1 MKNYH
6 LPDAPFFRFMDRV
19 GDAFLLHLCW
29 FVGCL
34 PLVTAGASTTA
45 AFAVAGKMAAGQ
57 EYRIFHDYGVAF
69 RRDFALATRTWL
81 VMAAAG
87 LLFWADYQLGLFYSG
102 SVGGYLIAAAAAMSV
117 VWLAVLGIG
126 FALLGRF
133 SYRRGRDAMKDGV
146 RLCLARPQ
154 AALVWVLMMGTL
166 PVLYGIEPQI
176 FWYLFPLWLL
186 IGGGT
191 AIALTAWLLRPA
203 FAKIEDSQK

>member
-1 MKNYH
+1 MKNNH
-6 LPDAPFFRFMDRV
+6 LPDSPFFRFMDIV
-19 GDAFLLHLCW
+19 GDVFLLHLCW
-29 FVGCL
+29 LIGCL

-81 VMAAAG
+81 AMAVAG
-87 LLFWADYQLGLFYSG
+87 LLLWADYRLGLSHSG
-102 SVGGYLIAAAAAMSV
+102 SLGGILIAAAAALGV
-117 VWLAVLGIG
+117 VWLAVLGSG

-133 SYRRGRDAMKDGV
+133 SYRRGRDAVKDGF

-154 AALVWVLMMGTL
+154 AALVWLLMMGTL
-166 PVLYGIEPQI
+166 PVLYGSEPQI
-176 FWYLFPLWLL
+176 FWYLFPLWLF

-191 AIALTAWLLRPA
+191 AIVLTARLLRPA